1 VDKQKPIYIKNM
13 VSFIGE
19 YKYSIDQKGRLAV
32 PAKFRKDLS
41 GGAVLTRGLDNCL
54 FLFTQQEWEILMK
67 KIVALPLSQANSR
80 AFSRLMLA
88 GAMELTLDSQ
98 GRILIPDYLR
108 KYASLSKKTV
118 MTGLFN
124 RLEIWDENA
133 WQSYQ
138 LKTEKESTDIAEKL
152 SDLGI

>member
-1 VDKQKPIYIKNM
+1 M